1 LKPTPLTGYKPLFAF
16 DVISNDQTMGFVE
29 AYYAPSDPLGVQIHL
44 EIEELYRKKWLSRSL
59 RDELNQTL
67 MEKSRLYGIERV
79 YSVAFLPVS
88 AKLLV
93 FFGFK
98 EFAQDISPKTYYY
111 KEVN

>member
-44 EIEELYRKKWLSRSL
+44 EIEEQYRKRWLTRSL

-67 MEKSRLYGIERV
+67 NER
-79 YSVAFLPVS
+79 
-88 AKLLV
+88 AK
-93 FFGFK
+93 
-98 EFAQDISPKTYYY
+98 FAWIGASS
-111 KEVN
+111 